1 MAGAIIF
8 DLDGTLTV
16 PVLDFGAI
24 REELGLTDEPILE
37 AMARM
42 DAADRARA
50 EAVLDRHERRAARES
65 TLQHGAVGTLAQ
77 LRSRGYR
84 LAILTRN
91 ARRWAQVVL
100 DKHGL
105 AVDALRCRDEGA
117 VKPSAEPINE
127 LCAELNCRPSESWM
141 VGDHLFDIRSGRQAG
156 CTTVL
161 MLGDRPAPEYA
172 RQADHVIRRLGELVD
187 LLGTTIGP

>member
-50 EAVLDRHERRAARES
+50 EAVLDRHERRPGS
-65 TLQHGAVGTLAQ
+65 V
-77 LRSRGYR
+77 
-84 LAILTRN
+84 
-91 ARRWAQVVL
+91 
-100 DKHGL
+100 
-105 AVDALRCRDEGA
+105 
-117 VKPSAEPINE
+117 
-127 LCAELNCRPSESWM
+127 
-141 VGDHLFDIRSGRQAG
+141 
-156 CTTVL
+156 
-161 MLGDRPAPEYA
+161 
-172 RQADHVIRRLGELVD
+172 
-187 LLGTTIGP
+187 